1 MWPVPVWRGGGEC
14 GGHWPHPSLEGKGAD
29 VRVLSVGAMPVSL
42 EVPTQNEGVVWE
54 RVLEFRERVTRTCVC
69 LCLLREVAGNDCRFG
84 PRV

>member
-14 GGHWPHPSLEGKGAD
+14 GGHWPLPSPEGKGAD

-54 RVLEFRERVTRTCVC
+54 RVL
-69 LCLLREVAGNDCRFG
+69 
-84 PRV
+84 